1 MKSNFHAVSSE
12 YLVKYSGASENL
24 AIDGIRSLLR
34 SLYGSIA
41 QDSDKEFKYRPNP
54 SKFIIKLY
62 KNNTLALRN
71 NGEVFPKIKY
81 YKIVSITI

>member
-34 SLYGSIA
+34 SLYGSVA
-41 QDSDKEFKYRPNP
+41 QNSDKEFKYRPNP

-62 KNNTLALRN
+62 
-71 NGEVFPKIKY
+71 GEVFPKNKY